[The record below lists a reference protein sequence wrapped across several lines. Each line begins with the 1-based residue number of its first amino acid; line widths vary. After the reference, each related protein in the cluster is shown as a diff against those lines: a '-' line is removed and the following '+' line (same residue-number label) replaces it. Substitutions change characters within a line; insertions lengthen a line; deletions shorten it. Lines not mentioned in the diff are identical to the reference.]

1 MASEQNESEGDDIVE
16 LRRSCRTKR
25 NREEWEE
32 TLHMKVRRNRA
43 SGDSATVAVVSLG
56 GKPSHMKKSRI
67 VQTNAVQAQ
76 AAPTN
81 MRLSFCGGCGNRHQH
96 EDNFCRSCG
105 QKRGWASGAEAPVN
119 IVSPTKEKQA
129 KVKTGRKYKKQ
140 FLRCGWQIVGGN
152 YIAPD
157 GKAFESRK
165 LASKYSNN
173 SVSKLEP
180 ERKDGW
186 EVYTNESGSHVDWI
200 APDGTKL
207 FSFASASA
215 FAKSSSQPLFGRD
228 GITKK
233 IQSFFVTQATTS
245 NPTKSTLKPA
255 QAISTSTKA
264 QATTSKT
271 KTVQEAK
278 VSKKKRVFTVPK
290 QSESGANLQRLCRLH
305 ATSRAQARKIKL
317 EQEIAQFTIPRSIKN
332 RMANKVI
339 LTLKLRLVF
348 NYIIVCDCCVDL

>member
-56 GKPSHMKKSRI
+56 GKPSHKKKSRT

-129 KVKTGRKYKKQ
+129 KVKTGRKYNKR

-157 GKAFESRK
+157 GKVFESRK

-255 QAISTSTKA
+255 QAISTSKPA
-264 QATTSKT
+264 QAKAKT

-317 EQEIAQFTIPRSIKN
+317 EQEIAQFTTPRSIKN